1 MLHNGRFSM
10 AEKTD
15 GVMDGQDR
23 DSSGGVLRQLLLAR
37 NHSKAAHGRMPQLPL
52 LPEQTPAQAAAT
64 AIGRTAETLYHL
76 PVRTESVTLNGVS
89 LAEIPELLPEGALVM
104 ILQGKGE
111 ETGVMALC
119 REAVAALIEM
129 QTCVRITARPIPN
142 RKLTRG
148 DALMCAEFANSL
160 LAELATEL
168 GELDGFSDWG
178 DFRYATFLDDPR
190 PLGLILDD
198 ALFRSL
204 TCRLAF
210 GQDQV
215 RQSTIFLA
223 LPRSVSRP
231 VTSIDPEMVLQPRLG
246 RKSEAVSASASAPV
260 AGPVSHDLAA
270 NVRDVPVDLFAVLC
284 RRRITLGELR
294 SLTEGVIISLPRV
307 TLSDVTLELTSGE
320 VLAGGKL
327 GEAEGYHA
335 IRVHDP
341 AAIAHDMPEPPSIIS
356 EDEALSGL
364 VPEAMD
370 AALPVDL
377 DAPNI
382 FLSDADAVQEPD
394 MAEVAP

>member
-1 MLHNGRFSM
+1 
-10 AEKTD
+10 
-15 GVMDGQDR
+15 MDGQDR
-23 DSSGGVLRQLLLAR
+23 ESSGGILRQLLLAR
-37 NHSKAAHGRMPQLPL
+37 NHSKAAHGRVPQLPL

-64 AIGRTAETLYHL
+64 AIERTAETLYHL
-76 PVRTESVTLNGVS
+76 PVQTESVTLNGVS
-89 LAEIPELLPEGALVM
+89 LAEIPELLPDGALLM

-129 QTCVRITARPIPN
+129 QTCVRVTARPVPN
-142 RKLTRG
+142 RRLTRG

-168 GELDGFSDWG
+168 GGLDGYSDWG

-190 PLGLILDD
+190 PLQLILDD
-198 ALFRSL
+198 GLFRSL

-223 LPRSVSRP
+223 LPRAASQPVAPSDPEPVAQPRSEPAPQALAGGGDSVS
-231 VTSIDPEMVLQPRLG
+231 
-246 RKSEAVSASASAPV
+246 SA
-260 AGPVSHDLAA
+260 DLAA
-270 NVRDVPVDLFAVLC
+270 SVRDVPVDLFAMLC
-284 RRRITLGELR
+284 RRKITLGELR
-294 SLTEGVIISLPRV
+294 SLTEGAIISLPRV

-335 IRVHDP
+335 IRLHDP
-341 AAIAHDMPEPPSIIS
+341 AALVDDMTGSPSILPGDESASGLMPEAIS
-356 EDEALSGL
+356 
-364 VPEAMD
+364 

-377 DAPNI
+377 DSPNI
-382 FLSDADAVQEPD
+382 FLADAGED
-394 MAEVAP
+394 HDLDITGIAPVNAG

>member
-1 MLHNGRFSM
+1 
-10 AEKTD
+10 
-15 GVMDGQDR
+15 MDGQDR
-23 DSSGGVLRQLLLAR
+23 ENSGGVLQQLLLAR
-37 NHSKAAHGRMPQLPL
+37 NHSKAAHGRVPQLPL

-76 PVRTESVTLNGVS
+76 PVQTESVTLNGAS
-89 LAEIPELLPEGALVM
+89 LAEIPELLPEGALLM

-119 REAVAALIEM
+119 RQAVAALIEM
-129 QTCVRITARPIPN
+129 QTCVRVTARPVPN

-168 GELDGFSDWG
+168 GGLDGYSDWG

-190 PLGLILDD
+190 PLQLILDD
-198 ALFRSL
+198 GLFRGL

-223 LPRSVSRP
+223 LPRAASQP
-231 VTSIDPEMVLQPRLG
+231 VTPPDPE
-246 RKSEAVSASASAPV
+246 PV
-260 AGPVSHDLAA
+260 AEPRSGRSLQSLSGRGADLVSSDLVDS
-270 NVRDVPVDLFAVLC
+270 VRNVPVDLFAVLC
-284 RRRITLGELR
+284 RRKITLGELR
-294 SLTEGVIISLPRV
+294 SLTEGAIISLPRV
-307 TLSDVTLELTSGE
+307 TLSDVTLELISGE
-320 VLAGGKL
+320 ILARGKL

-335 IRVHDP
+335 IRLHDP
-341 AAIAHDMPEPPSIIS
+341 AAIADDMAGSSSILPGVEPMSELMPEAIS
-356 EDEALSGL
+356 
-364 VPEAMD
+364 

-382 FLSDADAVQEPD
+382 FLADSGEDQERD
-394 MAEVAP
+394 MEEIAPMNTG